1 MMNTITAIIGNNMD
15 MVTTTR
21 EFDTEFGKLEL
32 KDLDPGM
39 LNFGELSFNLSK
51 ISPKWME
58 EINLVVKIEMDN
70 LVKAGQ
76 IKNWGKSGV
85 SIYPQLNI
93 NFNDNCKIYAFF
105 MDNEDEDKYGTALVP
120 YEIPLSDGLKFAIAG
135 FLLEDIVSREQEN
148 N

>member
-1 MMNTITAIIGNNMD
+1 MMNTITAIIGSNMD

-21 EFDTEFGKLEL
+21 EFNTEFGKLEL

-39 LNFGELSFNLSK
+39 LSFGELFFNLSK

-58 EINLVVKIEMDN
+58 EINRAVKIEMDN

-76 IKNWGKSGV
+76 IKYWGKSGV
-85 SIYPQLNI
+85 SIYPQLDIRLNE
-93 NFNDNCKIYAFF
+93 NCVISAFF

-120 YEIPLSDGLKFAIAG
+120 YEIPLTDGLKFAIAG
-135 FLLEDIVSREQEN
+135 FILEDIVSRGQEN

>member
-1 MMNTITAIIGNNMD
+1 MMRTITAIIGNNMD
-15 MVTTTR
+15 IVTTTR

-32 KDLDPGM
+32 KDLDPSM
-39 LNFGELSFNLSK
+39 LSFDELSFNLSK
-51 ISPKWME
+51 ISTRWME
-58 EINLVVKIEMDN
+58 EINRAVKIEMAN
-70 LVKAGQ
+70 LVKAGH
-76 IKNWGKSGV
+76 IKYWGKSGV

-105 MDNEDEDKYGTALVP
+105 QDNEDEDKVGTALVP

-135 FLLEDIVSREQEN
+135 YILEDIVSRGQEN

>member
-1 MMNTITAIIGNNMD
+1 MMNTIIAVSKNNMD
-15 MVTTTR
+15 IVTTTR

-39 LNFGELSFNLSK
+39 LGFEELSFNLSK
-51 ISPKWME
+51 ISSRWME
-58 EINLVVKIEMDN
+58 EINRAVKIKMDN
-70 LVKAGQ
+70 LVKAGH
-76 IKNWGKSGV
+76 IKYWGKSGV

-105 MDNEDEDKYGTALVP
+105 QDNEDEDKFGTALVP

-135 FLLEDIVSREQEN
+135 FILEDIVSRGQEN

>member
-1 MMNTITAIIGNNMD
+1 MMNTIIAVVGSNMD
-15 MVTTTR
+15 MVTITR

-32 KDLDPGM
+32 KDLDSSM
-39 LNFGELSFNLSK
+39 LSFNELSFNLSK

-58 EINLVVKIEMDN
+58 EINQAVKIEMDN
-70 LVKAGQ
+70 LVKAGW

-120 YEIPLSDGLKFAIAG
+120 YEIPLTDRLKFAIAG
-135 FLLEDIVSREQEN
+135 YILEDIVSRGQEN

>member
-15 MVTTTR
+15 IVTTTR

-39 LNFGELSFNLSK
+39 LGFEELSFNLSK

-58 EINLVVKIEMDN
+58 EINRAVKIEMNN
-70 LVKAGQ
+70 LVKAGW

-105 MDNEDEDKYGTALVP
+105 QDNEDEGKFGTALVP

-135 FLLEDIVSREQEN
+135 FLLEDIVSREREN

>member
-1 MMNTITAIIGNNMD
+1 MNTIIAVSKNNMD
-15 MVTTTR
+15 IVTTTR

-39 LNFGELSFNLSK
+39 LGFEELSFNLSK

-58 EINLVVKIEMDN
+58 EINRAVKIEMDN
-70 LVKAGQ
+70 LVKAGW

-93 NFNDNCKIYAFF
+93 SFNGNCKIYAYFQ
-105 MDNEDEDKYGTALVP
+105 DNEDEDKHGTALVP

-135 FLLEDIVSREQEN
+135 FILEDIVNREREN

>member
-1 MMNTITAIIGNNMD
+1 MMRTITAIIGSDMD

-21 EFDTEFGKLEL
+21 EFNTEFGKLEL
-32 KDLDPGM
+32 KDLDSSM
-39 LNFGELSFNLSK
+39 LSFNELSFNLSK

-58 EINLVVKIEMDN
+58 EINRAVKIEMDN
-70 LVKAGQ
+70 LVKARQ
-76 IKNWGKSGV
+76 IKCWGKSGV
-85 SIYPQLNI
+85 SIHPQLSI
-93 NFNDNCKIYAFF
+93 QFDRNCVISAFF

-135 FLLEDIVSREQEN
+135 FILEDIVSRGQEN

>member
-1 MMNTITAIIGNNMD
+1 MMRTITAIIGSNMD
-15 MVTTTR
+15 MVTMTR
-21 EFDTEFGKLEL
+21 EFDTELGKLEL
-32 KDLDPGM
+32 KDLDPDM
-39 LNFGELSFNLSK
+39 LGFGELSFNLSK

-58 EINLVVKIEMDN
+58 EINRAVKIEMGN

-85 SIYPQLNI
+85 SVHPQLII
-93 NFNDNCKIYAFF
+93 NFNDNCRIYAFF
-105 MDNEDEDKYGTALVP
+105 MDNEDEEKFGTALVP

-135 FLLEDIVSREQEN
+135 YILEDIVSREQEN

>member
-1 MMNTITAIIGNNMD
+1 MMNTITAVSRNNMD

-21 EFDTEFGKLEL
+21 EFNTEFGKLEL
-32 KDLDPGM
+32 KDLDPDM
-39 LNFGELSFNLSK
+39 LSFDKLSFNLSK
-51 ISPKWME
+51 ISTRWME
-58 EINLVVKIEMDN
+58 EINRAVKIEMDN

-93 NFNDNCKIYAFF
+93 NFNDNCKIYVFF
-105 MDNEDEDKYGTALVP
+105 QDNEDEDKFGTALVP

>member
-1 MMNTITAIIGNNMD
+1 MNTIIAVVGSNMD
-15 MVTTTR
+15 MVTITR

-32 KDLDPGM
+32 KDLDSSM
-39 LNFGELSFNLSK
+39 LSFNELSFNLSK

-58 EINLVVKIEMDN
+58 EINQAVKIEMDN
-70 LVKAGQ
+70 LVKAGW

-120 YEIPLSDGLKFAIAG
+120 YEIPLTDRLKFAIAG
-135 FLLEDIVSREQEN
+135 YILEDIVSRGQEN

>member
-1 MMNTITAIIGNNMD
+1 MMRTITAIIGSDMD

-39 LNFGELSFNLSK
+39 LGFGELSFNLSK

-58 EINLVVKIEMDN
+58 EINRAVKIEMDN
-70 LVKAGQ
+70 LVKAGW

-85 SIYPQLNI
+85 SIYPQLFI
-93 NFNDNCKIYAFF
+93 QFDRNCVISAFF

-120 YEIPLSDGLKFAIAG
+120 YEIPLTDRLKFAIAG
-135 FLLEDIVSREQEN
+135 YLLEDIVSRGQEN